1 MSIESILQVC
11 RTIKHDRD
19 ISSAFVHLKGEV
31 NELDDEI
38 SAVLYNQSPNED
50 GVIGEAVD
58 CILCLVDIIYH
69 EDNSVSSE
77 EIDNIVNKKLAK
89 WKSVY
94 GVDEKTEQVSDFYA
108 RMKDIEFYNAMHH
121 PSQHIQISQVDK
133 LKLKLYGPN
142 GVGCTNFNF
151 SRGSANNVTDEQIAA
166 EINKVIEQIETGNIE
181 ICQNT

>member
-38 SAVLYNQSPNED
+38 SAVLYDQSPNED

-89 WKSVY
+89 WKSIY
-94 GVDEKTEQVSDFYA
+94 GE
-108 RMKDIEFYNAMHH
+108 
-121 PSQHIQISQVDK
+121 VDK
-133 LKLKLYGPN
+133 TQVEKDCDSINQGNKFYSQD
-142 GVGCTNFNF
+142 NF
-151 SRGSANNVTDEQIAA
+151 
-166 EINKVIEQIETGNIE
+166 
-181 ICQNT
+181 